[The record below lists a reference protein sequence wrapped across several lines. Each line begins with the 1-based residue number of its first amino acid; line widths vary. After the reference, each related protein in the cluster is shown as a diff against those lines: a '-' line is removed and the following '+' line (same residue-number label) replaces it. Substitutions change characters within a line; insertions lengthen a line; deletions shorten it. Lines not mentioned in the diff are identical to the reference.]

1 MKPFPSKGNT
11 RRNGKEE
18 IIGYLKSLGGSP
30 YLDGDSWNPANFNVS
45 RVLEMEPYYGILFLL
60 DYEFK
65 NWDNPDRENGDN
77 YVISLVKEGLF
88 YWEDRNL
95 TFDHFTTMLR
105 EMHQVHLYNTTYRQT
120 FEDDISKAVERV
132 KAFSSV
138 KLKNNFSSSKI
149 SFYSNTFNRSS
160 LSTKANRELS

>member
-1 MKPFPSKGNT
+1 M
-11 RRNGKEE
+11 
-18 IIGYLKSLGGSP
+18 
-30 YLDGDSWNPANFNVS
+30 DGDAWDPESFNIS
-45 RVLEMEPYYGILFLL
+45 RIIEMEPYYGVLFLL

-65 NWDNPDRENGDN
+65 TDDNPEKEKDSDH

-105 EMHQVHLYNTTYRQT
+105 EMHQVHLYNSTYRET

-138 KLKNNFSSSKI
+138 KLLNCILFR
-149 SFYSNTFNRSS
+149 TF
-160 LSTKANRELS
+160 LFI